1 MPPPRLSTHHIIC
14 SVRASPT
21 HLSLYFLI
29 RDAKSLF
36 LLLSV
41 IVAGGSDAHT
51 YFNELWSYSSTSAQ
65 QRTTCTCCSFSKL
78 NPTRFASAAC
88 AWTQTIYTQVPSAIP
103 SVRAPLFLDSIL
115 VVYCALIHTLPT
127 RLQGRSLHASTFSTN
142 NGVVVFGGKS
152 ATGYLNGAS
161 GWF

>member
-29 RDAKSLF
+29 RDVKSLKHPFLF
-36 LLLSV
+36 LLPL

-51 YFNELWSYSSTSAQ
+51 YFNELWIYSSTSAQ

-88 AWTQTIYTQVPSAIP
+88 AWTQTIYTQVPSALP
-103 SVRAPLFLDSIL
+103 SVRAPCTSIQYL
-115 VVYCALIHTLPT
+115 SFFAHRFTPAQLASRAVHCMPRHSAPPMALL
-127 RLQGRSLHASTFSTN
+127 
-142 NGVVVFGGKS
+142 
-152 ATGYLNGAS
+152 YLAAKAPPDI
-161 GWF
+161 